1 MKDFVV
7 EYSQYGRRIVKGL
20 GYYEKK
26 PVEDL
31 KQLVKNCAREY
42 GNKVG
47 FKFKTSDGTI
57 VEKNYIQ
64 FEQEI
69 DCLGTALVARG
80 FKGWR
85 ISIISENRYEWAL
98 CFFAIINGTGIGV
111 PLDKYL

>member
-31 KQLVKNCAREY
+31 KQLVKNCAWEY

-47 FKFKTSDGTI
+47 FKFKTCDGTI
-57 VEKNYIQ
+57 
-64 FEQEI
+64 
-69 DCLGTALVARG
+69 
-80 FKGWR
+80 
-85 ISIISENRYEWAL
+85 
-98 CFFAIINGTGIGV
+98 
-111 PLDKYL
+111 LDKRLTAWGQPW